1 MESWYQRTTGWLLLP
16 DWVPF
21 CEASSL
27 LPSPPSILASSTFD
41 ADRGGRKRELREDFV
56 IQINREG
63 RRGTGDWTLEKG
75 GRETDLTWRG
85 GQIIRLDMTMAA
97 ERDESLRSDMLLL
110 LRKAIESRENC
121 KWALEIKITKH
132 RQLLFH
138 TSILLNIKPGATFL
152 NANSQERSFAM
163 AFEDHFQFN
172 IMKSCSITINHFS
185 PSPAFRSLWASF
197 HSVCRWACAVSSC
210 HAILK

>member
-1 MESWYQRTTGWLLLP
+1 MESWYQRTSGCCCCQIEFHFVRP
-16 DWVPF
+16 
-21 CEASSL
+21 AL
-27 LPSPPSILASSTFD
+27 LPSLPFHPCFQYFWCW
-41 ADRGGRKRELREDFV
+41 RRRERELREDFV

-63 RRGTGDWTLEKG
+63 RRETGDWTLEKG

-85 GQIIRLDMTMAA
+85 GQIIRLDMTIAA

-121 KWALEIKITKH
+121 KWALEIKITKD

-138 TSILLNIKPGATFL
+138 TSILLNIKPGANFL
-152 NANSQERSFAM
+152 NANSQERSFAI